1 MKEKWK
7 LDLIFSSIINCV
19 PTHTFH
25 SPPNSLTHTH
35 THTHTK
41 RTLVTEKGML
51 FKFHRFF
58 RMQTLDSQS
67 CGDWLVITT
76 ELFFS
81 WYMELPSYH
90 LLPTTICASGKESA
104 SQCRS
109 HLRGGCSVPESG
121 RSPGGG
127 HSNPLQYCCLEN
139 PMKREAWWATVH
151 GVTKSQTQL
160 SVWTLKLGVV

>member
-1 MKEKWK
+1 MFPHTHST
-7 LDLIFSSIINCV
+7 LP
-19 PTHTFH
+19 PTLSH
-25 SPPNSLTHTH
+25 THTH

-41 RTLVTEKGML
+41 HTLVTEKGML

-121 RSPGGG
+121 RSPGEGNG
-127 HSNPLQYCCLEN
+127 NPLQCSCLES
-139 PMKREAWWATVH
+139 PMDCSLPGSSVH
-151 GVTKSQTQL
+151 GVARVRHYLATKPPTPDTYST
-160 SVWTLKLGVV
+160 